1 MKKLGLLVGL
11 LLLTGCGEPISQKAK
26 QLESKPVNCADAK
39 QDIAALEKEK
49 ASVLRRVG
57 AGARFIIPVAAVVN
71 IFQEG
76 SGSSSVEERRQVAA
90 GEYNKAIDT
99 KIAEIKSTCN
109 V

>member
-1 MKKLGLLVGL
+1 MKILGLLVGL
-11 LLLTGCGEPISQKAK
+11 VLLASCGAPISQEAK
-26 QLESKPVNCADAK
+26 QLQSKPVNCADAK
-39 QDIAALEKEK
+39 QDIAALGKEK
-49 ASVLRRVG
+49 ASVLKRVG

-76 SGSSSVEERRQVAA
+76 SGSKSVEERRQVAA